1 MVVSEMGEQWSP
13 HTAPDRQAAMEMTSI
28 SPSGNAWH
36 TMGIRMEKVPQLV
49 PVAKARNT
57 ATRKMITGLAQA
69 VLGSRASLFTS
80 LVLLAVAIVVELVVL
95 SIIRARTIKKAK
107 A

>member
-1 MVVSEMGEQWSP
+1 MCY
-13 HTAPDRQAAMEMTSI
+13 
-28 SPSGNAWH
+28 
-36 TMGIRMEKVPQLV
+36 L
-49 PVAKARNT
+49 
-57 ATRKMITGLAQA
+57 ITGLAQA

>member
-1 MVVSEMGEQWSP
+1 MMVVSEMGEQWSP
-13 HTAPDRQAAMEMTSI
+13 QTAPDRQAAMEMTSI

-57 ATRKMITGLAQA
+57 ATRKMITGSRYCRAAAEPPSRLA
-69 VLGSRASLFTS
+69 T
-80 LVLLAVAIVVELVVL
+80 
-95 SIIRARTIKKAK
+95 
-107 A
+107 

>member
-13 HTAPDRQAAMEMTSI
+13 HTAPDRQAAMETTSI
-28 SPSGNAWH
+28 SPWGKAWQ
-36 TMGIRMEKVPQLV
+36 TMGIRMEKVPQEV

-57 ATRKMITGLAQA
+57 ATRKMITGLTQMF
-69 VLGSRASLFTS
+69 LGSSASLWTS
-80 LVLLAVAIVVELVVL
+80 LILLGVAIVLELVVL
-95 SIIRARTIKKAK
+95 NILRVKLGKKTK

>member
-1 MVVSEMGEQWSP
+1 MMVVSEMGEQWSP

-57 ATRKMITGLAQA
+57 ATRKMITGSRYCSAAAEPPSRLA
-69 VLGSRASLFTS
+69 T
-80 LVLLAVAIVVELVVL
+80 
-95 SIIRARTIKKAK
+95 
-107 A
+107 